1 MPRYTYLCKSCG
13 EEYTMFHG
21 IHEVVDVCIKC
32 GAENNLFKVPSFYIA
47 KEVEKDNR
55 VGDLVKKKIEEYK
68 EDLKKEK
75 RDIKGKDY

>member
-1 MPRYTYLCKSCG
+1 MPRYAYLCKSCG
-13 EEYTMFHG
+13 EEYTMFHS
-21 IHEVVDVCIKC
+21 IHEVVNVCIKC

-47 KEVEKDNR
+47 KEVEKDN
-55 VGDLVKKKIEEYK
+55 KIEEFK